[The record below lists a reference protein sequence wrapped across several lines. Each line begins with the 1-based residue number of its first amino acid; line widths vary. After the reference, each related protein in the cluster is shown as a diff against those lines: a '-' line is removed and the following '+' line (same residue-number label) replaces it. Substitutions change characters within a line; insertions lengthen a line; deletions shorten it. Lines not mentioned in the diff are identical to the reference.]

1 MRRYNAGILV
11 LFTVALLAGF
21 TGTAFADHLLN
32 RTPEIQ
38 GLVTGTS
45 ADVQGTVTET
55 DSGAWITRDNLIFDV
70 FGTDSPAPPYG
81 YGPGALSDPL
91 LGDQAIVTTGYHD
104 NLAAI
109 SGQTVFSKSMA
120 INTGNQIADS
130 SNLKTSADLQFI
142 ATDTG
147 RATRSEDILMD
158 SAANETDSSDLYVL
172 CPFVSNDDAYF
183 GFPAHCNIAGAGSSI
198 DTTLASVVTSA
209 DDRFVGTDSG
219 IPMALDYSVD
229 AKGITA
235 GEQTSPMIGSASAYL
250 KVHTQEARQPNLT
263 AADGTFNAPDYVN
276 SWTLKGQDLAYSET
290 SSANGLISDFGEVMH
305 YQSGFSLI

>member
-91 LGDQAIVTTGYHD
+91 
-104 NLAAI
+104 
-109 SGQTVFSKSMA
+109 
-120 INTGNQIADS
+120 
-130 SNLKTSADLQFI
+130 
-142 ATDTG
+142 
-147 RATRSEDILMD
+147 RRRRRS
-158 SAANETDSSDLYVL
+158 
-172 CPFVSNDDAYF
+172 
-183 GFPAHCNIAGAGSSI
+183 
-198 DTTLASVVTSA
+198 
-209 DDRFVGTDSG
+209 
-219 IPMALDYSVD
+219 
-229 AKGITA
+229 
-235 GEQTSPMIGSASAYL
+235 
-250 KVHTQEARQPNLT
+250 
-263 AADGTFNAPDYVN
+263 
-276 SWTLKGQDLAYSET
+276 
-290 SSANGLISDFGEVMH
+290 
-305 YQSGFSLI
+305 